1 VVNKI
6 QNRLGLVNG
15 WAVSIH
21 HTGNRARIWP
31 PAFIFD
37 KRRRGLVNR
46 RFADADETLPKWF
59 SA

>member
-15 WAVSIH
+15 RAVSIH
-21 HTGNRARIWP
+21 HAGHGARIWP
-31 PAFIFD
+31 SAFIFD
-37 KRRRGLVNR
+37 ERRRALVNR